1 LRATGGPADHFC
13 DQVFESR
20 RGHAM
25 VRFIDPGIC
34 VQSGVDHDS
43 VDEVFNDRGDAVDAS
58 EALVKC
64 GDCGIIKI
72 SLKFTQ

>member
-1 LRATGGPADHFC
+1 MPVRKT
-13 DQVFESR
+13 S
-20 RGHAM
+20 AM

-43 VDEVFNDRGDAVDAS
+43 VDEVFNDRGDAVDAA

-64 GDCGIIKI
+64 GG
-72 SLKFTQ
+72 L